1 MRANERRGSGR
12 RVRAAVFGALLAGAA
27 GGFLA
32 AVGFGAHADK
42 VTAPTN
48 AVAAVSPGEAVDTK
62 PAPVKPGSSPR
73 YTPVVAAVQAVAP
86 AVVSITTEV
95 PVSDPFGFFYRQ
107 GQSTTSRTEGSGV
120 VIDPQGI
127 VLTNAHVVQRAS
139 AIRATFADGNTYE
152 ADVLGIT
159 TDLDLAVLR
168 LKGAPKDLKVAPAG
182 SSADLMLGEPVI
194 AIGNPFGLGQTVTT
208 GVVSAVHRALETE
221 ERVYQ
226 DFIQTDASI
235 NPGNSGG
242 ALIDIEGRL
251 IGINTAIRPDAQ
263 GIGFAIPSDRAVKI
277 AKDLTMFG
285 TVQIPWLGI
294 DVNDVTVSDA
304 GGQRTAVQI
313 ERVYPQGGAAEVGMQ
328 RGDLVLS
335 VDGKPIYGRADLNAY
350 LASFEP
356 GSSVALETTHGSTRR
371 TVKLATRKLAPEV
384 VAESMGQVLGVRVA
398 DAPPAKN
405 GQKGGAVVTQ
415 VISGGAF
422 AQAGLKTGDVI
433 LAINGQTIAN
443 ASDVERSIGEAKSGH
458 YPSALLTIRRGN
470 AKGQIN
476 LAI

>member
-1 MRANERRGSGR
+1 MMRANERSGSAR
-12 RVRAAVFGALLAGAA
+12 RVRAAVFGALVAGATA
-27 GGFLA
+27 GFVA
-32 AVGFGAHADK
+32 ALGFGARADK
-42 VTAPTN
+42 SAGPDD
-48 AVAAVSPGEAVDTK
+48 AVAAVSPADPTIV
-62 PAPVKPGSSPR
+62 PVSGGANPSPR
-73 YTPVVAAVQAVAP
+73 FTPVVAAVQAVAP

-107 GQSTTSRTEGSGV
+107 GTSRSEGSGV

-139 AIRATFADGNTYE
+139 QIRATFADGHTYE
-152 ADVLGIT
+152 ADILGIT

-168 LKGAPKDLKVAPAG
+168 LKGAPTDLKVAPTG
-182 SSADLMLGEPVI
+182 SSADLVLGEPVI

-221 ERVYQ
+221 DRVYQ

-277 AKDLTMFG
+277 ARDLMMFG

-294 DVNDVTVSDA
+294 DVIDVAVSDV
-304 GGQRTAVQI
+304 GGRRTAVQVDK
-313 ERVYPQGGAAEVGMQ
+313 VYAQGGAAESGLE

-335 VDGKPIYGRADLNAY
+335 IDGKPVYGRADLNAY
-350 LASFEP
+350 LAGFDP
-356 GSSVALETTHGSTRR
+356 GSSVALETTHGASRR
-371 TVKLATRKLAPEV
+371 TVKVATKKLAPEV
-384 VAESMGQVLGVRVA
+384 IAQSLGQILGVRLR
-398 DAPPAKN
+398 DAPEKSPHR
-405 GQKGGAVVTQ
+405 GAVVAE

-422 AQAGLKTGDVI
+422 ARAGLRTGDVI
-433 LAINGQTIAN
+433 VAINGQPISG

-458 YPSALLTIRRGN
+458 YPSALLTIRRGG

>member
-1 MRANERRGSGR
+1 M
-12 RVRAAVFGALLAGAA
+12 RAAVLGALLAGAA

-42 VTAPTN
+42 VAAPAST
-48 AVAAVSPGEAVDTK
+48 VAAA
-62 PAPVKPGSSPR
+62 APGSAADSKVAPPRSGASPR

-107 GQSTTSRTEGSGV
+107 GTSRSEGSGV

-152 ADVLGIT
+152 ADLLGIT
-159 TDLDLAVLR
+159 NDLDLAVLR

-182 SSADLMLGEPVI
+182 ASADLMLGEPVI

-277 AKDLTMFG
+277 ARDLMMFG
-285 TVQIPWLGI
+285 MVQIPWLGI
-294 DVNDVTVSDA
+294 DVVDVTVSDV

-313 ERVYPQGGAAEVGMQ
+313 ERVYPQGGATEAGIE
-328 RGDLVLS
+328 RGDLVLG
-335 VDGKPIYGRADLNAY
+335 VDGKPVYGRADLNAY

-356 GSSVALETTHGSTRR
+356 GSSVALETTHGATRR
-371 TVKLATRKLAPEV
+371 TVKVATRKLAPEV
-384 VAESMGQVLGVRVA
+384 VAQSLGQVLGVRLE
-398 DAPPAKN
+398 DAPPGKN
-405 GQKGGAVVTQ
+405 GQRGARVSQ

-422 AQAGLKTGDVI
+422 ARAGLKSGDVI
-433 LAINGQTIAN
+433 VAINGQPITG

>member
-1 MRANERRGSGR
+1 
-12 RVRAAVFGALLAGAA
+12 
-27 GGFLA
+27 
-32 AVGFGAHADK
+32 
-42 VTAPTN
+42 
-48 AVAAVSPGEAVDTK
+48 
-62 PAPVKPGSSPR
+62 
-73 YTPVVAAVQAVAP
+73 
-86 AVVSITTEV
+86 
-95 PVSDPFGFFYRQ
+95 VSDPFGFFYRQ
-107 GQSTTSRTEGSGV
+107 GTTSRTEGSGV

-152 ADVLGIT
+152 ADLLGIT

-168 LKGAPKDLKVAPAG
+168 LKGAPKDLKVAPTG
-182 SSADLMLGEPVI
+182 TSADLMLGEPVI

-242 ALIDIEGRL
+242 ALVDIEGRL

-277 AKDLTMFG
+277 ARDLMMFG
-285 TVQIPWLGI
+285 RVQIPWLGI
-294 DVNDVTVSDA
+294 DVNDVTVSEE

-313 ERVYPQGGAAEVGMQ
+313 ERVYPQGGGASAGLE

-335 VDGKPIYGRADLNAY
+335 VEGKPIYGRADLNAY
-350 LASFEP
+350 LANFQP
-356 GSSVALETTHGSTRR
+356 GQSVALDTTHGATRR
-371 TVKLATRKLAPEV
+371 TVKVATKKLPPEV
-384 VAESMGQVLGVRVA
+384 VAQSLGQVLGVRLA
-398 DAPPAKN
+398 DAPPGKN
-405 GQKGGAVVTQ
+405 GQRGAVVSE

-422 AQAGLKTGDVI
+422 AKAGLRTGDVI
-433 LAINGQTIAN
+433 LAINGQQITG